1 MVVLLVVLL
10 LVVVVVGVVVVGTVP
25 VGVVMGILSSRFSVV
40 LEWMVEGL
48 ADDLRASSSK
58 PSGGSGI
65 RVSQSWSLP
74 P

>member
-1 MVVLLVVLL
+1 MVVLVVLL
-10 LVVVVVGVVVVGTVP
+10 LVVVVVGVVVVGVVP
-25 VGVVMGILSSRFSVV
+25 VGVVMGIRSSSSVV
-40 LEWMVEGL
+40 LECVVEGL
-48 ADDLRASSSK
+48 VDDLRTWSSSN